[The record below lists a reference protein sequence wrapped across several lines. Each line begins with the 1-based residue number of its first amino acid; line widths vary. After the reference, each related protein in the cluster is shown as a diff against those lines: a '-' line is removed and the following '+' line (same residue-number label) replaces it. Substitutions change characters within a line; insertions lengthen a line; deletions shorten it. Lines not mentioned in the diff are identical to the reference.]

1 MTPPRQVLIAPNLG
15 AERSESVSPT
25 RSTDDS
31 ANNSTISKNKGAS
44 TNNNIDNA
52 VQHSKA
58 NDKLRRPKACT
69 NCRRS
74 KIKCI
79 KEEHDQACKRCKA
92 QGLQCLY
99 EYKVASY
106 KVANES
112 ENQMQ
117 QESSSGLSTGHIEKP
132 AYLPSFSSLSN
143 KAGTGVTE
151 TPVRYERIPPI
162 NRILNTLPAIEP
174 NNHSPI
180 SRPNVSGG
188 EQLQS
193 IPRLLNPINGN
204 SNGGQN
210 DPSHSASSLSSS
222 NSRPASSTGLT
233 PPSSNHVSNAVIP
246 TPGFNSWENSVEE
259 RLESFGSKLGAIL
272 SLLQNQQ
279 TQSSTQPEQ
288 HRLRAEGKEYINN
301 DLTKKR
307 EAESTESLS
316 TKRHHKASSDSRGQ
330 PYLSITGSENLEEA
344 DGLNELEKV
353 DPAAQLKRVLSKED
367 ARELFNFFNTN
378 ISPQLFGFDIS
389 KYSIDDIWSTCPLLI
404 ATIGCIASIHHPFL
418 SHLHPTLEKIIYE
431 ISKDILFDIPNN
443 ETEAF
448 NTIIALC
455 FCGFWFKSDQMF
467 TGLAIQLAR
476 TMNLISPH
484 NTKGNKNSKIPKK
497 ERLKLWYLL
506 YILDG
511 QQSLVFN
518 RQSMFASE
526 DKILQNSRKLLDDAE
541 KEDSKHEEKNL
552 DVPGKASS
560 STAIEKRNPELVNA
574 SYADIRLISQVEYHQ
589 AINAVFGGHAW
600 DLLTPSSFGLPFKT
614 NLELDKWMVQWTVV
628 LSPFK
633 NHPVWSSKSTLIY
646 YNFAKLHIN
655 SAAVRKYQATGMN
668 LPNFDEI
675 DDDFIEATEGCA
687 DSASNIVELN
697 GDEGKAHGGTNDDDD
712 ASDDEDDDEEEL
724 DMAKELSPM
733 ESRKVS
739 AELALSAAETV
750 LNIVLGDS
758 DILSVLRYVPIH
770 IHIMLYYA
778 AILILKPHAY
788 LNDGNSSSE
797 KFGENSSKFEDS
809 LSAIKLVKRL
819 RHSIIVNTPTDKE
832 FANKIVEGLTNIL
845 RDKVRQMKHDIVTGK
860 EGSYDQQQRLYMLD
874 TVILD
879 NDANELYNYQ
889 LKKNQNFKILA
900 WPGFDAGH
908 PTKSKGAE

>member
-1 MTPPRQVLIAPNLG
+1 
-15 AERSESVSPT
+15 
-25 RSTDDS
+25 
-31 ANNSTISKNKGAS
+31 
-44 TNNNIDNA
+44 
-52 VQHSKA
+52 

-117 QESSSGLSTGHIEKP
+117 QES
-132 AYLPSFSSLSN
+132 
-143 KAGTGVTE
+143 
-151 TPVRYERIPPI
+151 
-162 NRILNTLPAIEP
+162 
-174 NNHSPI
+174 
-180 SRPNVSGG
+180 
-188 EQLQS
+188 
-193 IPRLLNPINGN
+193 
-204 SNGGQN
+204 QN

-246 TPGFNSWENSVEE
+246 TSGFNSWENSVEE
-259 RLESFGSKLGAIL
+259 RLEGFGSKLGAIL

-288 HRLRAEGKEYINN
+288 HRLRAE
-301 DLTKKR
+301 
-307 EAESTESLS
+307 
-316 TKRHHKASSDSRGQ
+316 
-330 PYLSITGSENLEEA
+330 
-344 DGLNELEKV
+344 
-353 DPAAQLKRVLSKED
+353 VLSKED

-697 GDEGKAHGGTNDDDD
+697 GDEGKAHGRTNDDDD

-908 PTKSKGAE
+908 P